1 MTMTYAQVEQ
11 AVQDFLETQ
20 ETTFVANIPLF
31 IRMAEERILKTVQ
44 LNLFRKSAVGA
55 MTTGNPVFALPTD
68 FLSQNSFNFTDAT
81 GNKTFMLLKDIDF
94 IQTYNPNPATTGEPK
109 YYARLDVDSLILGP
123 TPNSNYVTELNYLY
137 RPASLTAG
145 APSGTTWLSENAEL
159 TLLYGTLIEA
169 YIFLKGD
176 PDLQQMYDKR
186 FQESLVGLKILGE
199 AKEPVEEY
207 RKGVVVR
214 NRE

>member
-1 MTMTYAQVEQ
+1 MTMTYAELQQ
-11 AVQDFLETQ
+11 AAQDFLETQ

-31 IRMAEERILKTVQ
+31 IRMSEERILKSVQ
-44 LNLFRKSAVGA
+44 LNLFRKTAVGA
-55 MTTGNPVFALPTD
+55 MTSGNPVFALPAD

-81 GNKTFMLLKDIDF
+81 GSKNFLLLKDIDF
-94 IQTYNPNPATTGEPK
+94 IQTYTPNPATTGEPK
-109 YYARLDVDSLILGP
+109 YYARLDVDNLIIGP
-123 TPNSNYVTELNYLY
+123 TPDSNYVTGLNYLY
-137 RPASLTAG
+137 RPASITAG

-159 TLLYGTLIEA
+159 TLLYGMLVEA

-176 PDLQQMYDKR
+176 PDLQGLYDKR

-214 NRE
+214 SRE

>member
-1 MTMTYAQVEQ
+1 MTMTYAELQQ
-11 AVQDFLETQ
+11 AAQDFLETQ

-31 IRMAEERILKTVQ
+31 IRMSEERILKSVQ
-44 LNLFRKSAVGA
+44 LNLFRKAAVGA
-55 MTTGNPVFALPTD
+55 MTSGNPVFALPSD
-68 FLSQNSFNFTDAT
+68 FLSQNSFNYTDAT
-81 GNKTFMLLKDIDF
+81 GNKNFLLLKDIDF
-94 IQTYNPNPATTGEPK
+94 VQTYNPNPATTGEPK
-109 YYARLDVDSLILGP
+109 YYARYNIGSLLLGP

-137 RPASLTAG
+137 RPTSLTAG
-145 APSGTTWLSENAEL
+145 LPAGTTWLSENAEL
-159 TLLYGTLIEA
+159 TLLYGTLVEA

-176 PDLQQMYDKR
+176 ADMQQMYDKR

-214 NRE
+214 SRE

>member
-1 MTMTYAQVEQ
+1 M
-11 AVQDFLETQ
+11 
-20 ETTFVANIPLF
+20 PL
-31 IRMAEERILKTVQ
+31 
-44 LNLFRKSAVGA
+44 
-55 MTTGNPVFALPTD
+55 
-68 FLSQNSFNFTDAT
+68 
-81 GNKTFMLLKDIDF
+81 LLKDIDF
-94 IQTYNPNPATTGEPK
+94 IQTYTPNPATTGEPK
-109 YYARLDVDSLILGP
+109 YYARLDVGNLILGP
-123 TPNSNYVTELNYLY
+123 TPDSNYVTGLNYLY

-159 TLLYGTLIEA
+159 TLLYGMLVEA

-176 PDLQQMYDKR
+176 PDMQQLYDKR

-214 NRE
+214 NKE